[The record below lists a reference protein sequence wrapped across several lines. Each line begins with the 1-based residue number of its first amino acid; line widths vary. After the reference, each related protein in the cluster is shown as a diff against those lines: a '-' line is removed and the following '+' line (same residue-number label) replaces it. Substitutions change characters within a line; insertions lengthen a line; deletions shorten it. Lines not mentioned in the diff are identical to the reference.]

1 VKEVVDLPKLLQ
13 RLSVLEAER
22 DILGTLYRYGH
33 CISYGDRT
41 GSLDCFTKDAVF
53 DLKYQQENAHAQHAH
68 GKGEARDNG
77 VRYSGI
83 DALRSFVETHTS
95 APQMW
100 HKHLLIEPRISR
112 PPTAVLPT

>member
-1 VKEVVDLPKLLQ
+1 MKEVVDLPKLLQ

-22 DILGTLYRYGH
+22 DILGTLYRYG
-33 CISYGDRT
+33 
-41 GSLDCFTKDAVF
+41 
-53 DLKYQQENAHAQHAH
+53 QENAHAQHAH
-68 GKGEARDNG
+68 GKGEAHDNG